1 MININDGLPILCEG
15 RYAGP
20 TSVQVEDP
28 SMNNWIEEK
37 GTVALMMAAICVAL
51 LWVGTLVVLAEELL

>member
-1 MININDGLPILCEG
+1 MRN
-15 RYAGP
+15 AGP
-20 TSVQVEDP
+20 TSVQMEDP

-37 GTVALMMAAICVAL
+37 GTVVLTVAAISVAL